1 MVPVL
6 AALLIGLLVGFTGGR
21 LSRPGAQP
29 TGVPS
34 VANGAAES
42 AHAAALADLRSKLAA
57 ATEQANSLQRL
68 LDLYQRGERAKAPE
82 PPVQA
87 GPSLEETLR
96 WLKTRI
102 DFTPA
107 DPRNPN
113 PAAEFVPTG
122 CEPQVQYDNGR
133 YTITIPLSSVDLS
146 SVQVRKR
153 DVKQLEVLDGRSGR
167 SGTEVAGSDYYFT
180 MSTKNKRRGFVH
192 RYPGQVGMR
201 DSFTMPVDNEGDGE
215 KLVKAFVRAA
225 TLCGATKDVF

>member
-1 MVPVL
+1 MMGGRAVLPSAAEPSSTLRVPRNRGSNAMNQPSRDHTRTAAPQTQASMVPVL

-87 GPSLEETLR
+87 GPSLEETL
-96 WLKTRI
+96 
-102 DFTPA
+102 
-107 DPRNPN
+107 
-113 PAAEFVPTG
+113 
-122 CEPQVQYDNGR
+122 
-133 YTITIPLSSVDLS
+133 
-146 SVQVRKR
+146 
-153 DVKQLEVLDGRSGR
+153 
-167 SGTEVAGSDYYFT
+167 
-180 MSTKNKRRGFVH
+180 
-192 RYPGQVGMR
+192 
-201 DSFTMPVDNEGDGE
+201 
-215 KLVKAFVRAA
+215 
-225 TLCGATKDVF
+225 